1 MSDLDSEFGEGEED
15 FQYFGEYEGERNEA
29 GERHGVGKASLKNGD
44 VYQGQ
49 DLNISKF
56 VVLEFKV
63 YSLELK
69 NYGFKWKVYGL
80 RIYAMTESI
89 RSL

>member
-49 DLNISKF
+49 DLII
-56 VVLEFKV
+56 FKV
-63 YSLELK
+63 FGAEK
-69 NYGFKWKVYGL
+69 K
-80 RIYAMTESI
+80 SI
-89 RSL
+89 GGCLI

>member
-44 VYQGQ
+44 VYQGE
-49 DLNISKF
+49 DLNIFKIF
-56 VVLEFKV
+56 VIVL
-63 YSLELK
+63 
-69 NYGFKWKVYGL
+69 GF
-80 RIYAMTESI
+80 
-89 RSL
+89 

>member
-44 VYQGQ
+44 VYQG
-49 DLNISKF
+49 
-56 VVLEFKV
+56 
-63 YSLELK
+63 
-69 NYGFKWKVYGL
+69 
-80 RIYAMTESI
+80 
-89 RSL
+89 